1 MATQMIIRLDDE
13 LKSRMQE
20 LARAEGKNASQ
31 VVRELIEGYI
41 SERDPA
47 AAIEDLWDRI
57 GDTLHKRGAQ
67 KKDINRTIAQ
77 VRSQR

>member
-1 MATQMIIRLDDE
+1 MTTQMIIRLDDE

-31 VVRELIEGYI
+31 VVREMIEEYVT
-41 SERDPA
+41 ERDPA

-57 GDTLHKRGAQ
+57 GTRLEEHGAS
-67 KKDINRTIAQ
+67 KGDINRAIRE
-77 VRSQR
+77 VRSGK

>member
-57 GDTLHKRGAQ
+57 GNKLHKRGAQ
-67 KKDINRTIAQ
+67 KKDINRAIAQ